1 MEVKIKMSKNK
12 QYNNFYKSHT
22 KEELPNE
29 EVKEVQTVEE
39 TVEVPQEETPAEEK
53 KVEAVQEPIRQFAI
67 VSGAKRVNMR
77 KSPSKDA
84 AILKVLDENTEVELL
99 KVDRTWAQIG
109 HQGDIGYMMTMYLKP
124 EN

>member
-1 MEVKIKMSKNK
+1 MSKNK
-12 QYNNFYKSHT
+12 GYNNFYNKPR
-22 KEELPNE
+22 KEETVNE

-39 TVEVPQEETPAEEK
+39 TVKVSQEETPAEEK
-53 KVEAVQEPIRQFAI
+53 KVEAVQAPIRRQFAI

-77 KSPSKDA
+77 KAPDKDA

-109 HQGDIGYMMTMYLKP
+109 HQGEVGYMMTMYLKP

>member
-1 MEVKIKMSKNK
+1 MSKNK
-12 QYNNFYKSHT
+12 GYNNFYNKPR
-22 KEELPNE
+22 KEETVNE

-39 TVEVPQEETPAEEK
+39 AVEVPQEETPAEEK
-53 KVEAVQEPIRQFAI
+53 KVEAVQESIRQFAI

-77 KSPSKDA
+77 KAPNKDA
-84 AILKVLDENTEVELL
+84 EILKVLDENTEVELL

-109 HQGDIGYMMTMYLKP
+109 HQGDVGYMMTMYLKP

>member
-1 MEVKIKMSKNK
+1 MSKNK
-12 QYNNFYKSHT
+12 GYNNFYNKPR
-22 KEELPNE
+22 KEETVNE

-39 TVEVPQEETPAEEK
+39 TVEVSQEETPAEEK
-53 KVEAVQEPIRQFAI
+53 KVETVQESIRQFAI

-77 KSPSKDA
+77 KAPNKDA

-109 HQGDIGYMMTMYLKP
+109 HQGEVGYMMTMYLKP